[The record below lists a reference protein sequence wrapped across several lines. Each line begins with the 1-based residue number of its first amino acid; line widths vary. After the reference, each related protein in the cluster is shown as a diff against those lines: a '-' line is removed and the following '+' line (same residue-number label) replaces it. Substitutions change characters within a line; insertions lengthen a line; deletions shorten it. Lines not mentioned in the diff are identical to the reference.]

1 MTLIV
6 SIFPIDSE
14 YLLLD
19 YQPGLPLPK
28 SFPVDLD
35 GGCLR
40 SSAGLFSDPFSL
52 YLALKLKKCGSLM
65 KPSPTSFACLASA
78 AFSTTL
84 WRIFASFY
92 SPRVPSEMIA
102 IYQLSI
108 LPLLIII
115 YLYYSLDLSFVII
128 TYRTYFQL
136 SCVIMFEYYSS

>member
-40 SSAGLFSDPFSL
+40 SSAGLFSDPFSS
-52 YLALKLKKCGSLM
+52 YLALKLKKCWSLM
-65 KPSPTSFACLASA
+65 E
-78 AFSTTL
+78 
-84 WRIFASFY
+84 Y
-92 SPRVPSEMIA
+92 
-102 IYQLSI
+102 
-108 LPLLIII
+108 
-115 YLYYSLDLSFVII
+115 YLLDLSFDII
-128 TYRTYFQL
+128 TYRIYFQL